1 MTVTRAER
9 ATKHRTATAQ
19 GVESVVRPQVNL
31 LPPEVGQGRK
41 LSATKRSLVYGVA
54 GVLVLTVAGTG
65 GALLSA
71 ASARSELAGVQD
83 ETATLLAEQATY
95 AAVPQVLARIS
106 SAEAARQAGMATEI
120 RWKPYLESLRAV
132 TPPGVSYDTMAVNAA
147 TPLAPAPVSADAL
160 AVPGVGQITFTA
172 RSLVLPD
179 ISAWIDA
186 INTVPGLGDA
196 WFTSATL
203 TDEDG
208 VTFYTVS
215 ATVEIRDSALSRS
228 YAPKEGQ

>member
-9 ATKHRTATAQ
+9 ATKPRPGAAHGIETT
-19 GVESVVRPQVNL
+19 VRPQVNL

-41 LSATKRSLVYGVA
+41 LSALKRSLVYGVA
-54 GVLVLTVAGTG
+54 GVLVLSIAGTG

-71 ASARSELAGVQD
+71 ASARSELVAVQD

-95 AAVPQVLARIS
+95 AAVPQVLSRIS
-106 SAEAARQAGMATEI
+106 NAEAARQAGMSTEI

-132 TPPGVSYDTMAVNAA
+132 TPPGVSYDNLAVNAA
-147 TPLAPAPVSADAL
+147 TPLAPAPVPADAL
-160 AVPGVGQITFTA
+160 AVPGVGQIAFTA

-179 ISAWIDA
+179 VSAWIDA
-186 INTVPGLGDA
+186 INTVPGLGDP
-196 WFTSATL
+196 WFTTATL

-208 VTFYTVS
+208 AVFYTVT
-215 ATVEIRDSALSRS
+215 ATVEIRDTALART
-228 YAPKEGQ
+228 YVPQEGQ